1 MIEPTNQTGSNSA
14 NLLQMIEKIKQNS
27 RIAAQV
33 DYKQELLHG
42 ICTKHALINTINF
55 KNQKWQIWAWMKNG
69 GILNRSE
76 HELAVSMQSA
86 KRR

>member
-27 RIAAQV
+27 CIAAQD

-42 ICTKHALINTINF
+42 DLHKHDLTDTINF
-55 KNQKWQIWAWMKNG
+55 NNQKWQIWAWMKND
-69 GILNRSE
+69 GI
-76 HELAVSMQSA
+76 
-86 KRR
+86 